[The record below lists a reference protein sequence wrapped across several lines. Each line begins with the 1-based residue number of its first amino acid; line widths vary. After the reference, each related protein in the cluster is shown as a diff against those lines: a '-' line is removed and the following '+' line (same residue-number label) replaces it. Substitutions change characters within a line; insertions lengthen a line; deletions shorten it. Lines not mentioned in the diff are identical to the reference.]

1 MAFPTAC
8 AFKLLTFLNLARASL
23 PESWPRH
30 ALPPCFYP
38 LCTPLSLHV
47 PRSSA
52 ICSGVYPPRA
62 ACSSRQGHP
71 SVFDSPAPGLAPR
84 PFIRF
89 TLSSTAFNSS
99 FPKGCEGR
107 HREAGNGVEEINM
120 KMLGGEEKTGRVG
133 RGPVLLSPAGSRAG
147 PSLPNGNF
155 GTCAN
160 ELMILH
166 RKVT

>member
-23 PESWPRH
+23 PESRPRH

-71 SVFDSPAPGLAPR
+71 SVFDSPAPSLAPR

-89 TLSSTAFNSS
+89 TLSSTAFNSL

-107 HREAGNGVEEINM
+107 HREAENGVEEINM
-120 KMLGGEEKTGRVG
+120 KMLGGEEKTGGGG
-133 RGPVLLSPAGSRAG
+133 RTGSCPAVPGGVSCRPQ
-147 PSLPNGNF
+147 PSQWQLRYL
-155 GTCAN
+155 C
-160 ELMILH
+160 
-166 RKVT
+166 